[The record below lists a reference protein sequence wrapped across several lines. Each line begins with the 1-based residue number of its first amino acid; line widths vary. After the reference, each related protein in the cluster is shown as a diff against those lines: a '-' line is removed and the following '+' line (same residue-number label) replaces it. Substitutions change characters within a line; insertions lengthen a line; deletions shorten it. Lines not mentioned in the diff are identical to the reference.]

1 MFIQELAEQFVQDLL
16 KLKKEISLYNNDST
30 IWIVDKEINNTAGN
44 LVLHLVGNLNH
55 YIGATLCNTGYV
67 RNRDLEFSD
76 KNVSRTDLIKRID
89 DTILMIEKCIPQT
102 MDETLDKI
110 YPIKVFE
117 NEMTVRA
124 MLISTFGHFHY
135 HLGQINYHR
144 RLLDS

>member
-1 MFIQELAEQFVQDLL
+1 MFIQELTEQFVQDLL
-16 KLKKEISLYNNDST
+16 KLKKEISLYKDDST
-30 IWIVDKEINNTAGN
+30 IWIVDKNINNTAGN

-55 YIGATLCNTGYV
+55 YIGATLGSTGYV
-67 RNRDLEFSD
+67 RKRDLEFSD
-76 KNVSRTDLIKRID
+76 KNVSKEELIKRID
-89 DTILMIEKCIPQT
+89 DTIHMIEKSISKIRE
-102 MDETLDKI
+102 ETLDKT

-117 NEMTVRA
+117 NDMTVRA